1 MNKFFAYFFSIYWRP
16 NQFID
21 EAFNFFFTLF
31 HSACVCAGVLVVG
44 TTALESITWY
54 ATVDAYMWAHRMRLH
69 ANRTTIATV
78 WKSIFFA
85 LFLEGNERYELNA
98 FAVAL
103 LSLPHNGSGFF
114 FICWVCYANAWGAS
128 VPSRYTMWQWKVLTK
143 KISKSLIHPKL
154 HTHSD
159 SVREVRATFVMNSS
173 SFFFVFIFFQWKS
186 FHCQIYGRIECW
198 KCAPFHSRSHICQ

>member
-154 HTHSD
+154 HTHT
-159 SVREVRATFVMNSS
+159 AFVKFVQHLLWILLHFFLFS
-173 SFFFVFIFFQWKS
+173 SFSNENHFIVK
-186 FHCQIYGRIECW
+186 YTVV
-198 KCAPFHSRSHICQ
+198 